1 MKIIKKIYPI
11 YFYSIHNQSLV
22 FEGLQGLLTI
32 NC

>member
-1 MKIIKKIYPI
+1 MLFKKIYPI
-11 YFYSIHNQSLV
+11 YFHAIHNQSLV